1 MQTNSNTGPQRF
13 NRGMFEGEKKT
24 EKWRSQK
31 RLDAEEERK
40 KWGQRGSLLTA
51 QDLGWPWERALRE
64 EVPASYMQNSL
75 AQAKVKTGLVS
86 SPCLELLLFGQ
97 NSLSFKLKVSHQ
109 YLASTP
115 GYSLRLFKIS
125 QQIYIVGQP
134 DLSFK
139 YCITLLFADFNFTP
153 SPISPLSPQIT

>member
-1 MQTNSNTGPQRF
+1 MR
-13 NRGMFEGEKKT
+13 R
-24 EKWRSQK
+24 R
-31 RLDAEEERK
+31 RK
-40 KWGQRGSLLTA
+40 KRGQRGSLLTA

-75 AQAKVKTGLVS
+75 AQAKVRTGLVS

-115 GYSLRLFKIS
+115 GHSLQLFKIS
-125 QQIYIVGQP
+125 QQIYKRHIYIVGQL

>member
-1 MQTNSNTGPQRF
+1 MRLKCRLIATQVHRDLIEGWLKGRRKQRS
-13 NRGMFEGEKKT
+13 EEA
-24 EKWRSQK
+24 K
-31 RLDAEEERK
+31 RDWMRRRRK
-40 KWGQRGSLLTA
+40 KRGQRGSLLTA

-75 AQAKVKTGLVS
+75 AQAKVRTGLVS

-115 GYSLRLFKIS
+115 GHSLQLFKIS
-125 QQIYIVGQP
+125 QQIYKRHIYIVGQL

-139 YCITLLFADFNFTP
+139 YCITFCVYILFKR
-153 SPISPLSPQIT
+153 